1 MALSCR
7 IPECTG
13 QRVETAINWE
23 ESWFGRLMKGEKV
36 HKTPNYDAEMKLCF
50 FSLGCFAVP
59 CTRLIL
65 GITLCCSRQSLNP
78 EHVKGIEPS
87 SLGNQSHT
95 WGLSTSP
102 APQILKR
109 RLAKKGC
116 TVACTVH
123 PNPHIPGSRKSLST
137 PSAETPCS
145 VPFLRGPWG
154 GSSAM
159 ELGMLLWVLL
169 GEQGFGVSTST
180 QSLPFSIPRGL
191 LGKGD
196 ESWQR

>member
-1 MALSCR
+1 
-7 IPECTG
+7 
-13 QRVETAINWE
+13 
-23 ESWFGRLMKGEKV
+23 MKGEKV

-50 FSLGCFAVP
+50 FSIGCFTVP

-87 SLGNQSHT
+87 SLGNQIHT
-95 WGLSTSP
+95 SGSKTSP
-102 APQILKR
+102 APQNLKK

-116 TVACTVH
+116 TAH
-123 PNPHIPGSRKSLST
+123 PNPYIPGSWKSL
-137 PSAETPCS
+137 PIPLAEAPCS
-145 VPFLRGPWG
+145 VPSPQGPWG

-159 ELGMLLWVLL
+159 ELRMLLWVLL
-169 GEQGFGVSTST
+169 GQQGFGVTNSAQT
-180 QSLPFSIPRGL
+180 LPFSIPRRL

-196 ESWQR
+196 ENWQGSSDI